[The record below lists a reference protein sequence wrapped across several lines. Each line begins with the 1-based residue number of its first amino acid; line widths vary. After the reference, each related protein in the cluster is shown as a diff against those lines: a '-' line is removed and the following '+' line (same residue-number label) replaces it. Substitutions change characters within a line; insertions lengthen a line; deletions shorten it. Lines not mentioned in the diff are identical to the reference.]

1 MMRLP
6 FKSLQYENQDSFS
19 SKVLIKLKLKVIK
32 HKIQVSQFLVLG
44 AHLESHK
51 LSADNLI

>member
-19 SKVLIKLKLKVIK
+19 SKVLIKLKLKAIK